1 MRIVTAQELESWL
14 TTGKVLEKDG
24 RGPKVA
30 ALKNG
35 LFLKIF
41 HTRRHPI
48 LARLQPA
55 AKRFA
60 KNAERLQECG
70 VAAPRVIELFWLDK
84 TIGLSGCLYEPL
96 PGKSVEQI
104 YCATNT
110 TDIELIKSLA
120 RFIRQLHLQGI
131 YFRSLHL
138 GNILQLPSG
147 EFGLIDILDL
157 RKTRKPLSAWK
168 IKRNLRHLESYL
180 ERKAL
185 KEFPIKQLI
194 KHYYESRLPS

>member
-14 TTGKVLEKDG
+14 ASSLILEKDA

-30 ALKNG
+30 ALSDG

-60 KNAERLQECG
+60 YNAERLQKLG
-70 VAAPRVIELFWLDK
+70 IQTPELVELLWLDRRE
-84 TIGLSGCLYEPL
+84 GLSACLYRPL
-96 PGKSVEQI
+96 PGQSIEQM
-104 YCATNT
+104 YRQDAQKTY
-110 TDIELIKSLA
+110 ELLPSLA
-120 RFIRQLHLQGI
+120 AFIRELHRLGI

-138 GNILQLPSG
+138 GNILLMPGNQY
-147 EFGLIDILDL
+147 GLIDILDL
-157 RKTRKPLSAWK
+157 QCKGRPLNAWLVQ
-168 IKRNLRHLESYL
+168 RNFQHLRHYL
-180 ERKAL
+180 SRRKL
-185 KEFPIKQLI
+185 QTFPLDKLI
-194 KHYYESRLPS
+194 SLYHDSVR

>member
-14 TTGKVLEKDG
+14 ASSLILEKDA

-30 ALKNG
+30 ALANG

-60 KNAERLQECG
+60 CNAERLQKLG
-70 VAAPRVIELFWLDK
+70 IQTPELVELLWLDRRE
-84 TIGLSGCLYEPL
+84 GLSACLYRPL
-96 PGKSVEQI
+96 PGQSIEQL
-104 YCATNT
+104 YCQDAQKTY
-110 TDIELIKSLA
+110 ELLPSLA
-120 RFIRQLHLQGI
+120 AFIRELHRLGI

-138 GNILQLPSG
+138 GNILLLPDG
-147 EFGLIDILDL
+147 QYGLIDILDL
-157 RKTRKPLSAWK
+157 QCKKRPLNAWLVQ
-168 IKRNLRHLESYL
+168 RNFQHLRHYL
-180 ERKAL
+180 SRRKL
-185 KEFPIKQLI
+185 QDFPLDELI
-194 KHYYESRLPS
+194 NLYHGSPR